1 MPPRKLRARGAS
13 PPSPPAPP
21 ACRMPRPLSFD
32 PDAALEAALR
42 LFWTRGFEGTSVQ
55 DLVEATGL
63 SRSSLYGTFG
73 DKQALY
79 LGALERYARRSGGAL
94 YADLARSSAREG
106 IARYLRRLAEA
117 AAAEAPDE
125 AAAGC
130 FVVNASAE
138 RAPHDAETHARA
150 AASRD
155 GMLAAFEAA
164 VRRAQ
169 AAGEIP
175 AARDARQLAA
185 LLTATAYGLRVLART
200 RPPASVLAHAAEAAV
215 AALS

>member
-1 MPPRKLRARGAS
+1 
-13 PPSPPAPP
+13 
-21 ACRMPRPLSFD
+21 MPRPLSFA

-42 LFWTRGFEGTSVQ
+42 LFWSRGFEGTSVQ

-73 DKQALY
+73 DKQSLY
-79 LGALERYARRSGGAL
+79 LAALERYARRSGGAL

-106 IARYLRRLAEA
+106 ITRHLRRIADAGADDPEGLRED
-117 AAAEAPDE
+117 APGDS
-125 AAAGC
+125 AMGC

-138 RAPHDAETHARA
+138 RAPHDAETHART

-169 AAGEIP
+169 TAGEIP
-175 AARDARQLAA
+175 AERDARQLAA

-200 RPPASVLAHAAEAAV
+200 RPPAEVLTRAAAAAV
-215 AALS
+215 DALG